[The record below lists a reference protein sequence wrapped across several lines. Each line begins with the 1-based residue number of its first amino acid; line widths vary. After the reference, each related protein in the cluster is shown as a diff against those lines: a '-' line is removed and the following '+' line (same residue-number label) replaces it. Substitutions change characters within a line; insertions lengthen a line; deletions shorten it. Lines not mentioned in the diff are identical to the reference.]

1 LNAGKDIAMSKK
13 KQNNIEHAMDSAKD
27 WMNVTDAVN
36 YLGVSR
42 QTLYNLMDRGFL
54 AYYELKGVR
63 GRRTMRKDLDALL
76 QKGKP
81 ATPSKERSSS

>member
-1 LNAGKDIAMSKK
+1 MPKK
-13 KQNNIEHAMDSAKD
+13 TRKPVHDTDEGQKD

-42 QTLYNLMDRGFL
+42 QTLYNLMDRGIL

-63 GRRTMRKDLDALL
+63 GRRIMKDDLDALL
-76 QKGKP
+76 HKGNAAKH
-81 ATPSKERSSS
+81 SKERSS